1 MTVRAVGSAEL
12 PNERCEF
19 RLQLTCPWHQP
30 RAVRR
35 LVSGDD
41 PIRAYLA
48 GGRLARD
55 GHRSGAPPKSGSQKT
70 RRWREKDSNPRSPV
84 RKNRR
89 FKFAQQMAARKAHL
103 LRGHND
109 QFLDPARLSRETA
122 PMRPT
127 SSGHCTKKLL
137 EIWTTPSSVPARKSW
152 RCAEKQRDTVRP

>member
-48 GGRLARD
+48 GGRLAPD
-55 GHRSGAPPKSGSQKT
+55 GHRSV
-70 RRWREKDSNPRSPV
+70 RPRSQV
-84 RKNRR
+84 RRR
-89 FKFAQQMAARKAHL
+89 LAGGGGGFEPSVPREEEAHL
-103 LRGHND
+103 RCPQKELCSAWRR
-109 QFLDPARLSRETA
+109 ASETA
-122 PMRPT
+122 T
-127 SSGHCTKKLL
+127 SGQ
-137 EIWTTPSSVPARKSW
+137 V
-152 RCAEKQRDTVRP
+152 